1 MSLQSNHERVLNS
14 LPPWKSRQF
23 SYKTNGRTR
32 RMANLMIQRNK
43 VWYAQC
49 TLDGI
54 RLRDSL
60 KTTDKDQAVERLAEL
75 FVLVRKGDYN
85 YLGTKCD
92 KLLDKYDPKTDR
104 VNKLGVLKNHIRPE
118 FGGKTFGECDFKEWA
133 IKVAMERPRTTA
145 VYFISVAK
153 GVGLPI
159 PEWKDIPLQ
168 QQKRWD
174 ATQILSEEQVLD
186 VIHNHIPK
194 KYIPL
199 CLIACYST
207 LRRSSIVNLR
217 KKDVDLNEGISVI
230 AGRTIKSDVFIPM
243 HQKLRDAFNL
253 IKVVPMRDDDLWFP
267 DFRGDTVGVAISRG
281 FKKAGIGWVSFPH
294 FRHFGAC
301 HMINNGEDIAVVSR
315 WLGHKDIATTMI
327 YARVNRGKLKL
338 ASKAFDE
345 PKICENW

>member
-23 SYKTNGRTR
+23 SYKTNGRTKK
-32 RMANLMIQRNK
+32 MADLIERHKNK
-43 VWYAQC
+43 VWYANC
-49 TLDGI
+49 TLEGI

-92 KLLDKYDPKTDR
+92 KLLDKYDPKTDK
-104 VNKLGVLKNHIRPE
+104 VNKMGVLKKHIRPE
-118 FGGKTFGECDFKEWA
+118 FGGKTFWECNFKDWA

-145 VYFISVAK
+145 IYFIGVAK
-153 GVGLPI
+153 AVGLPI
-159 PEWKDIPLQ
+159 PDWKDIPLQ

-174 ATQILSEEQVLD
+174 DTQILSEEQVLD

-207 LRRSSIVNLR
+207 LRRGSLIKLR
-217 KKDVDLNEGISVI
+217 KRDVDLNEGISVI
-230 AGRTIKSDVFIPM
+230 ARAYD
-243 HQKLRDAFNL
+243 
-253 IKVVPMRDDDLWFP
+253 
-267 DFRGDTVGVAISRG
+267 
-281 FKKAGIGWVSFPH
+281 
-294 FRHFGAC
+294 
-301 HMINNGEDIAVVSR
+301 
-315 WLGHKDIATTMI
+315 
-327 YARVNRGKLKL
+327 
-338 ASKAFDE
+338 
-345 PKICENW
+345 